1 MFSPVFSGLAI
12 YFTPALVL
20 GSLAAEKVAE
30 ITEDKVAVLY
40 SLSIPGS
47 MDLTQG

>member
-1 MFSPVFSGLAI
+1 MFSPVFSALAI
-12 YFTPALVL
+12 CFTPALVL
-20 GSLAAEKVAE
+20 GLLAAEKVGE
-30 ITEDKVAVLY
+30 IIEDKFAVLY